1 VNLALQAPGNLSA
14 PVVCPRISDRDGLA
28 QGALAIAAVVCVL
41 WIAAQSPIEVQLFAA
56 AVAGL
61 LGMWVV
67 RKRATQE
74 PAGNAPEVPNEL
86 VAGGH
91 ASRLSIVGDAMLR
104 KARTSNRPLSIAV
117 FDFSDLPEL
126 QAVFDRRIAAS
137 LGPMIAARLQG
148 IAPGKGVVLRTG
160 PTKFAVLLPRFDTV
174 RTHRAVRAALGKACC
189 LEFDIADTEILLVAD
204 YSTRVVRRDMGSVAE
219 VYQQLSLGL
228 AKGRQYA
235 ERRQLYLKLERESH
249 TRPRRRPAIAESVP
263 AALSHADSATMA
275 ALAAG

>member
-1 VNLALQAPGNLSA
+1 VLRRSWRNLVNLALQAPGNLSA

-104 KARTSNRPLSIAV
+104 KARTSNRPH
-117 FDFSDLPEL
+117 
-126 QAVFDRRIAAS
+126 RR
-137 LGPMIAARLQG
+137 LRLQ
-148 IAPGKGVVLRTG
+148 
-160 PTKFAVLLPRFDTV
+160 
-174 RTHRAVRAALGKACC
+174 
-189 LEFDIADTEILLVAD
+189 
-204 YSTRVVRRDMGSVAE
+204 
-219 VYQQLSLGL
+219 
-228 AKGRQYA
+228 
-235 ERRQLYLKLERESH
+235 
-249 TRPRRRPAIAESVP
+249 
-263 AALSHADSATMA
+263 
-275 ALAAG
+275 